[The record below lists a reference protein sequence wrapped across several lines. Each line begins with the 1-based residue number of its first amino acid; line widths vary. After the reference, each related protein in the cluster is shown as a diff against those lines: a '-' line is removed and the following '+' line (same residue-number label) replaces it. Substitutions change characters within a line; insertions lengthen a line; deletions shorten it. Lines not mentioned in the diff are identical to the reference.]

1 MRTDAA
7 RLAPP
12 ASTTRTGTY
21 EARCA
26 GLLAALRG
34 AGARA
39 PLGLAKRTSNL
50 FRDRREGTK
59 QRLDLSTFD
68 HVLAIDPQG
77 SWVDVEGSATYEQL
91 VDALLPHGLMPA
103 VVPQL
108 KTITAGGAAAGV
120 GIEATSFRMGLVHH
134 TMLEIDVLVPS
145 GEIVRCAAE
154 GPNGELFEG
163 FPNSYGTLGYALRLR
178 LRTLPVKPFV
188 SARHAP
194 FADAAGFFSAVTDAC
209 GDPAN
214 DFVDGVVFDDGRF
227 VLVTARFVDAAPW
240 TSDYSYER
248 IYWRSLLERD
258 LDHLRV
264 RDWLWRWDT
273 DWFWCSKNLG
283 AQHPL
288 LRRLYGRRHLNSRTY
303 QRLMRWNARW
313 GITRRLASVRG
324 SHVESVIQDVDIPI
338 GRAAEFLDF
347 LLREVRVLPIWV
359 CPLRAP
365 ADAQNPLYPLRCGEL
380 YVNFGFWDTVTT
392 REPHRPGYLNRRIE
406 AETSRLGG
414 IKSLYSESWFTR
426 EAFDACYGGATYAAL
441 KARYDPSGRAP
452 GLYEKCVR
460 GA

>member
-7 RLAPP
+7 VLAPP
-12 ASTTRTGTY
+12 PWTRGAATY

-26 GLLAALRG
+26 GLLAALPR
-34 AGARA
+34 AGAAA

-50 FRDRREGTK
+50 FRDRHEGPK
-59 QRLDLSTFD
+59 RRIDLSAFD
-68 HVLAIDPQG
+68 HVLAVDAAGQ
-77 SWVDVEGSATYEQL
+77 WVDVEGSATYEQL

-120 GIEATSFRMGLVHH
+120 GIEATSFRSGLVHH
-134 TMLEIDVLVPS
+134 TLLELDVLVPS
-145 GEIVRCAAE
+145 GEIVRCAPE
-154 GPNGELFEG
+154 GPNRELFEG

-188 SARHAP
+188 CARHARY
-194 FADAAGFFSAVTDAC
+194 ADAATFFAAVEAAC

-214 DFVDGVVFDDGRF
+214 DFVDGVVFDGGRF

-248 IYWRSLLERD
+248 IYWRSLLEGD
-258 LDHLRV
+258 LDYLRV

-273 DWFWCSKNLG
+273 DWFWCSRNLG

-288 LRRLYGRRHLNSRTY
+288 LRRLYGRRRLNSRTY

-313 GITRRLASVRG
+313 GFTRRLASVRG

-338 GRAAEFLDF
+338 ERATAFLAF
-347 LLREVRVLPIWV
+347 LLREIRVLPIWI

-365 ADAQNPLYPLRCGEL
+365 ADAGNPLYPLRSGEL

-426 EAFDACYGGATYAAL
+426 EAFDARYGGAAYAAL
-441 KARYDPSGRAP
+441 KARYDPAGRAP